1 VEDQNE
7 NAIRRLDRLR
17 LMLTGTAV
25 ILVVMIVILLLTDF

>member
-1 VEDQNE
+1 MEDQNE